1 MTKTL
6 FTFAIVSL
14 VISAQAQTKP
24 NSPSNQNGVKGQSV
38 QALRSEELGDL
49 LNATNEARIA
59 VEARNSQD
67 ASIHIDHALQNATR
81 LEGDTKNGRIVP
93 LYQELDRYTV
103 LAPIMAEKNRT
114 SNTNTGSPGTNTAA
128 KANRTP
134 NAAIQQV
141 TGQYTSVGL
150 DIQAAKE
157 HLDAAKAAIQKNDF
171 TKADEALAAVQ
182 NGVVVTSVASDLPLV
197 RAREN
202 MVLAREAV
210 NRGNFKEAH
219 AALTAASQALGK
231 YAGNQGVHSVEA
243 RTVKS
248 QIDNFNQSIEQN
260 HADADSKIDS
270 WWSQVVDWTPAPTEQ
285 SRR

>member
-1 MTKTL
+1 MAKAL
-6 FTFAIVSL
+6 FTLAVVTL
-14 VISAQAQTKP
+14 VISTQAQTKP
-24 NSPSNQNGVKGQSV
+24 SNHSNQSTGKVQSA
-38 QALRSEELGDL
+38 QALRSEEVGDL

-59 VEARNSQD
+59 VESRNNQD
-67 ASIHIDHALQNATR
+67 ALFHVDHALQNVAR
-81 LEGDTKNGRIVP
+81 LENDNKNARFVP

-103 LAPIMAEKNRT
+103 LAPIMTEKNRT
-114 SNTNTGSPGTNTAA
+114 SNTSTGSQGANTTT
-128 KANRTP
+128 KTTQTP
-134 NAAIQQV
+134 NPAIQQV
-141 TGQYTSVGL
+141 AGQFTSVGL

-157 HLDAAKAAIQKNDF
+157 HLDSAKLAIQQKDF
-171 TKADEALAAVQ
+171 TKADDALAAVQ

-219 AALTAASQALGK
+219 AALTAASQALGN
-231 YAGNQGVHSVEA
+231 YASNQGVHSADA
-243 RTVKS
+243 RSVKS
-248 QIDNFNQSIEQN
+248 EIDKFNRSIDQN

-270 WWSQVVDWTPAPTEQ
+270 WWDRVVDWTTTSTEQ